1 MTIWLFGEKKTTVFY
16 AQCDPYLTPYIEYN
30 SCKSSKKCNFWKK
43 KKQTGG
49 NLYKCGVGNDFLD
62 GIKVMSH
69 KQKNYKL
76 TLSKF
81 KSSKDTVKKIQRQ
94 ATDREQAFS
103 K

>member
-1 MTIWLFGEKKTTVFY
+1 ME
-16 AQCDPYLTPYIEYN
+16 
-30 SCKSSKKCNFWKK
+30 KK
-43 KKQTGG
+43 KKKGG
-49 NLYKCGVGNDFLD
+49 NLYKRGVGNDFLD
-62 GIKVMSH
+62 GIKVMSP

-81 KSSKDTVKKIQRQ
+81 KSSSKDTVKKIQRQ

>member
-1 MTIWLFGEKKTTVFY
+1 MHSVTLTSHHTQNTTLVKV
-16 AQCDPYLTPYIEYN
+16 QRSVI
-30 SCKSSKKCNFWKK
+30 SGK

-81 KSSKDTVKKIQRQ
+81 KSSSKDTVKKIQRQ